1 MSTDES
7 RSRALFEREDQGGV
21 LGGGGLLPVYRL
33 TEGVRARTIRRAI
46 RGALDTLGEYPDYLD
61 RATVE
66 TRNGMTIATMRVADE
81 LSLRRLAARR
91 GGLVEVLEPA
101 GARRAVAEWAEAG
114 LAQYR

>member
-1 MSTDES
+1 
-7 RSRALFEREDQGGV
+7 
-21 LGGGGLLPVYRL
+21 
-33 TEGVRARTIRRAI
+33 
-46 RGALDTLGEYPDYLD
+46 
-61 RATVE
+61 
-66 TRNGMTIATMRVADE
+66 MRVADE